1 MKVIAFNGS
10 PRKDGNTC
18 RLINKTFEELKKE
31 GSETEQTHVGGKL
44 IHGCKACYTC
54 FNKKN
59 GKCVQDD
66 DIVNDCIE
74 KMRQADGIILA
85 SPTYFADLT
94 PELKALMDRSGFVSR
109 ACETFLRRKGGAA
122 IVAVRRAGA
131 IHTFDSINPYFLI
144 NPMIIPGS
152 SYWNIAYG
160 RDPGDVE
167 KDEEGMRT
175 MTMLGENMAWLMK
188 KLA

>member
-10 PRKDGNTC
+10 PRKDGNTF
-18 RLINKTFEELKKE
+18 RSINKAFEALKKE
-31 GSETEQTHVGGKL
+31 GIETELAQVGGKL
-44 IHGCKACYTC
+44 IRGCKACYAC
-54 FNKKN
+54 FNKKT

-66 DIVNDCIE
+66 DMVNDCID
-74 KMRQADGIILA
+74 KMRRVDGIILA

-109 ACETFLRRKGGAA
+109 TGDSFLRRKVGAA

-131 IHTFDSINPYFLI
+131 IHTFDSINHYFLI
-144 NPMIIPGS
+144 NEMIIPGS

-160 RDPGDVE
+160 REPGDVE